1 MKRYYIEMGV
11 SITLY
16 TVLLL
21 MSVILLEDQQEMAMA
36 LKIVIT
42 LLPVIPAGLMCWAVV
57 RNMRMLDEMH
67 LRIQYEALGFAFA
80 ASALLTFTYG
90 FLENVGFPH
99 VSWVCVWPVMGLM
112 WMIGLR
118 LAKRRY
124 Q

>member
-11 SITLY
+11 AITLY

-21 MSVILLEDQQEMAMA
+21 VSVILLEDRQEMAMA
-36 LKIVIT
+36 LKIIIT

-57 RNMRMLDEMH
+57 RNMRALDEMH

>member
-11 SITLY
+11 AITLY

-21 MSVILLEDQQEMAMA
+21 VSVILLKDRQEMAMA

>member
-1 MKRYYIEMGV
+1 MNRFYIEMGV
-11 SITLY
+11 AITLY
-16 TVLLL
+16 TLLL
-21 MSVILLEDQQEMAMA
+21 LVSLILLKDQQEMAMT
-36 LKIVIT
+36 LKVIIT

-57 RNMRMLDEMH
+57 RNMRTLDEMH

-90 FLENVGFPH
+90 FLENVGLPH

>member
-1 MKRYYIEMGV
+1 MKRYYMEM
-11 SITLY
+11 SAAAALY
-16 TVLLL
+16 SVLLIL
-21 MSVILLEDQQEMAMA
+21 SVILLKDQQEMAMA

-57 RNMRMLDEMH
+57 RNMRTLDEMH

>member
-11 SITLY
+11 AITLY

-21 MSVILLEDQQEMAMA
+21 VSVILLKDHQEMAMA

-57 RNMRMLDEMH
+57 RNMRTLDEMH

-99 VSWVCVWPVMGLM
+99 VSWVCL
-112 WMIGLR
+112 LYTSD
-118 LAKRRY
+118 AADE
-124 Q
+124 